1 MLGQGHSFQV
11 YNSGLPDSHYDID
24 IGHLIY
30 KPFVGNLQVVSPD
43 PTAQLLAQAQTL
55 AAHQA
60 AQQMAAQQVAQQ
72 QAYLVGGLP
81 FSPQLPPELMAPVSC

>member
-1 MLGQGHSFQV
+1 M
-11 YNSGLPDSHYDID
+11 
-24 IGHLIY
+24 
-30 KPFVGNLQVVSPD
+30 SPD

-81 FSPQLPPELMAPVSC
+81 YSGPPQLLPEFMAPVSCYRHEYHSPD